1 MAGFTFSALTPT
13 SYLDRAAHVFA
24 ERPAVVDGA
33 VRLTYAELGQRS
45 HRLAGALAGLG
56 VQPWDRVAA
65 LCTNSHVMLEMHH
78 GVPFAGAV
86 LVPMDTHLPVRELS
100 YLVEHSG
107 AQVLVATGELTEVAR
122 QVAHAVPGVRLVL
135 AGDLGDRAEDEYEY
149 EPLLAAAEPLTVPC
163 ADERDLL
170 AINYTSG
177 TTGPPKGVMYHHRGA
192 ALQALA
198 MAFHSRL
205 TPGDRYLWTLPMS
218 HCDGWCFPWAVTAA
232 GATHVCLR
240 AIDAG
245 EIWRLIREEGITHL
259 CAAPTV
265 LAMIADGYEV
275 AGGSLPERAVW
286 VGTGAAPPSSAL
298 LTRMAE
304 LRMQVTHLYGLTET
318 YGPVAGNVVAE
329 RLRVVAEDGADVP
342 ADAAT
347 LGELVVR
354 GNDVMLGYYRDSDAT
369 AAATLGGWLRTGDR
383 GVVHPDGHVEI
394 RDHNSDV
401 LVAGG
406 ERVAAVEIERVL
418 GRVYGTGRSGHP
430 EGMGF
435 QVTEVQKT
443 LKGFDYPGGPEDL
456 AKHAEGNGADHDL
469 VEALRGLDKDQFDG
483 PNAVMQALGQED
495 ELGGPTR

>member
-1 MAGFTFSALTPT
+1 MTGFTFSALTPT
-13 SYLDRAAHVFA
+13 SYLDRASHVFA

-177 TTGPPKGVMYHHRGA
+177 TTGHPKGAMYHHRGA

-205 TPGDRYLWTLPMS
+205 APGDRYLWTLPMFS
-218 HCDGWCFPWAVTAA
+218 CDGWYIPWAVTAA
-232 GATHVCLR
+232 GATHVCL
-240 AIDAG
+240 
-245 EIWRLIREEGITHL
+245 
-259 CAAPTV
+259 P
-265 LAMIADGYEV
+265 
-275 AGGSLPERAVW
+275 AV
-286 VGTGAAPPSSAL
+286 
-298 LTRMAE
+298 
-304 LRMQVTHLYGLTET
+304 
-318 YGPVAGNVVAE
+318 
-329 RLRVVAEDGADVP
+329 D
-342 ADAAT
+342 ADAT
-347 LGELVVR
+347 
-354 GNDVMLGYYRDSDAT
+354 S
-369 AAATLGGWLRTGDR
+369 
-383 GVVHPDGHVEI
+383 
-394 RDHNSDV
+394 
-401 LVAGG
+401 GG
-406 ERVAAVEIERVL
+406 ENVAPVEIERVL
-418 GRVYGTGRSGHP
+418 GRVHGSSRSGHTG
-430 EGMGF
+430 GMGF
-435 QVTEVQKT
+435 QVTE
-443 LKGFDYPGGPEDL
+443 
-456 AKHAEGNGADHDL
+456 
-469 VEALRGLDKDQFDG
+469 
-483 PNAVMQALGQED
+483 D
-495 ELGGPTR
+495 ELGGTTR

>member
-1 MAGFTFSALTPT
+1 MAGFTFSTLTPT
-13 SYLDRAAHVFA
+13 SYLDRAADVFA
-24 ERPAVVDGA
+24 ERPAVVDGE
-33 VRLTYAELGQRS
+33 VRLTYAQLGERS

-135 AGDLGDRAEDEYEY
+135 AGDLGDGAEDEDEDEYES
-149 EPLLAAAEPLTVPC
+149 LLAAAEPLTVPC

-318 YGPVAGNVVAE
+318 YGPVAGN
-329 RLRVVAEDGADVP
+329 
-342 ADAAT
+342 
-347 LGELVVR
+347 
-354 GNDVMLGYYRDSDAT
+354 DVMLGYYRDADAT
-369 AAATLGGWLRTGDR
+369 
-383 GVVHPDGHVEI
+383 
-394 RDHNSDV
+394 S
-401 LVAGG
+401 GG
-406 ERVAAVEIERVL
+406 ENVASVEIERVL
-418 GRVYGTGRSGHP
+418 GRVHGMWRSGHTG
-430 EGMGF
+430 GMGF
-435 QVTEVQKT
+435 QVTE
-443 LKGFDYPGGPEDL
+443 
-456 AKHAEGNGADHDL
+456 
-469 VEALRGLDKDQFDG
+469 
-483 PNAVMQALGQED
+483 D
-495 ELGGPTR
+495 ELGGTTR